1 MVVSIRSTF
10 TPGGVARDEHH
21 RVAGVPVGVG
31 VGETHEDEDLAV
43 RVADAGGEPLATV
56 DDDLVAVDDCAVAAM
71 LVASEEATS
80 GSVMQKAL
88 RISARSSG
96 SSHCSFCASVPYFS
110 STSMLPV
117 SGALELKTRGARNEP
132 PIASATGA

>member
-1 MVVSIRSTF
+1 MKTRILQSGLPTPVDHHLRPLMTTSSPSI
-10 TPGGVARDEHH
+10 
-21 RVAGVPVGVG
+21 
-31 VGETHEDEDLAV
+31 
-43 RVADAGGEPLATV
+43 
-56 DDDLVAVDDCAVAAM
+56 CAVAAM
-71 LVASEEATS
+71 LVASEDATA

-96 SSHCSFCASVPYFS
+96 SSHCALCSSVPYLS

-117 SGALELKTRGARNEP
+117 SGALELKTSGARNER